1 MEVVNMKKGKVVS
14 IKGIQ
19 YEVVKE
25 VLGTV
30 ILNQKGTA
38 RLYRMDDNNMFSLR
52 SLQDGECMLKIVRQI
67 HEINK
72 KLDIYKRI
80 GKYAHPMASDLKCEK
95 YALMMMLREYQK

>member
-1 MEVVNMKKGKVVS
+1 MKKGKVVS

-19 YEVVKE
+19 YEFVKE

-52 SLQDGECMLKIVRQI
+52 SL
-67 HEINK
+67 
-72 KLDIYKRI
+72 
-80 GKYAHPMASDLKCEK
+80 
-95 YALMMMLREYQK
+95 

>member
-1 MEVVNMKKGKVVS
+1 MKRNFQLLLRKLSWKLFSRKLRNQYFVDTLRMEEKKKKKGKVVS

-52 SLQDGECMLKIVRQI
+52 SL
-67 HEINK
+67 
-72 KLDIYKRI
+72 
-80 GKYAHPMASDLKCEK
+80 
-95 YALMMMLREYQK
+95 

>member
-1 MEVVNMKKGKVVS
+1 MNKKKVVS
-14 IKGIQ
+14 LFERKVINFQIKGIQ

-52 SLQDGECMLKIVRQI
+52 SL
-67 HEINK
+67 
-72 KLDIYKRI
+72 
-80 GKYAHPMASDLKCEK
+80 
-95 YALMMMLREYQK
+95 